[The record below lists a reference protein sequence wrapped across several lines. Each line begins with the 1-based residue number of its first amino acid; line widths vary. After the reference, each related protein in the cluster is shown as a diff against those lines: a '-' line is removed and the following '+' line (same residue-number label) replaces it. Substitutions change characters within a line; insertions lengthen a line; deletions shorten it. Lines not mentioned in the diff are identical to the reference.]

1 MSERLS
7 RLERY
12 SNTATTRETRQ
23 SSRVAKYSSG
33 EEGLLTGSRIRLP
46 AGRKKNAA
54 HTVRRAV
61 NEQGVLTRSRTG
73 EVSET
78 DEEENE
84 KDKDYVPRS
93 TIYPSRKI
101 KIAKFFYGYLIFLF
115 VALTIMLLWWGIKLS
130 GFMPNWY
137 WLQNLASRSGL

>member
-12 SNTATTRETRQ
+12 SNTATTRETKQ

-33 EEGLLTGSRIRLP
+33 EEGLLTGGRIRLP

-84 KDKDYVPRS
+84 KDKNMYLEVQF
-93 TIYPSRKI
+93 IHL
-101 KIAKFFYGYLIFLF
+101 AKSKLLSFFMVILF
-115 VALTIMLLWWGIKLS
+115 SCLL
-130 GFMPNWY
+130 P
-137 WLQNLASRSGL
+137 